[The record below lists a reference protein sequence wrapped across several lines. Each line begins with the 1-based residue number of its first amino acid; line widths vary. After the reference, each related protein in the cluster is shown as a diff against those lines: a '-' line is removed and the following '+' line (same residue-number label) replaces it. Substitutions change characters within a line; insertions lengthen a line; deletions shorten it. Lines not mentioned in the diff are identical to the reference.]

1 MALQS
6 AVFSINAEDSKRPS
20 LLLEVNR
27 SFLKLLVLLKRCAAA
42 ATLLVMIPLIWL
54 VPQRATHYHKI
65 SEISVMRILSAP
77 GVALIVLAAVLGMSV
92 FAFLELALQPHFIG
106 QNVTSSELGL
116 LFTLSSAVYAICS
129 PLVGYLTT
137 PRNTR
142 PFIVFGLLL
151 IAFSLCLLSG
161 LLPVA
166 GFGYQVVSLVLI
178 SAGCSLVLVPVVPS
192 MTYAVIHLGRQA
204 MDVVS
209 GVITASF
216 SLGEILGPTIGGLLM
231 QRFGFQIGTGVYACM
246 ILLVA
251 LALCIYIL
259 MSSPIP
265 EEWEEVDDLGEPL
278 IADSSLAS

>member
-1 MALQS
+1 M
-6 AVFSINAEDSKRPS
+6 
-20 LLLEVNR
+20 
-27 SFLKLLVLLKRCAAA
+27 
-42 ATLLVMIPLIWL
+42 
-54 VPQRATHYHKI
+54 
-65 SEISVMRILSAP
+65 
-77 GVALIVLAAVLGMSV
+77 ALIVLAAVLGMSV